1 MPMPTQHA
9 ADLMTAAPDRLR
21 AATDEGVAR
30 ARAGI
35 EEFLAAGDLP
45 AAEQLDLYDE
55 AVAAAMNVAHQMSVI
70 RNAHPDAEHR
80 STAEAA
86 SRDLDAVL
94 TEISLD
100 ERVFAAL
107 SALDLTEAEPVTV
120 HWVTRT
126 LRDMRLSGVDRD
138 AETRAR
144 VRSLKEELVRI
155 GQDFDRNIAGDTRT
169 ESFSPQELAGLPDDF
184 IAAHAPGADGRVE
197 ISTAYPDKLPFLTYA
212 TSSAARERL
221 WRTDRL
227 RGVPANVDSL
237 AEMVRTR
244 HELATLLGFPNWA
257 EYATADKMIGSAGA
271 AADFIERLSDAA
283 ADRMRADYA
292 VLLERKRRD
301 DPAATAVEA
310 WDGTYLQ
317 DQVRSEQ
324 FAFDS
329 QAVRP
334 YFEYTA
340 VKDGIFDLVGRMFGV
355 SFEQRTDVPVWHP
368 EVEVYDIR
376 RDGAAFGRFFLDM
389 HPRADKFSHAAMFRV
404 VVGKAGVRAPQCAL
418 LCNLPRP
425 GERPALLLPN
435 EVQTF
440 FHEFGHLI
448 HHLFASDIAWSGLTS
463 MAIERDF
470 IEAPSQLLEE
480 WMKDAPTLA
489 GFAKHHETGEPLP
502 AELVEKMRAADE
514 FGKGLF
520 VRQQLFYSALSL
532 GLHTAGPD
540 ADAAGIERAAQ
551 AAHSPWSYV
560 EGTSLFP
567 SFGHLGGYSAYYYA
581 YLWSLVISKDLFT
594 AFDPADLAGSEVAG
608 RYRDAV
614 LAPGSGK
621 PAAELVSDFLGRP
634 YTFDAF
640 EKWLNA

>member
-1 MPMPTQHA
+1 MPTEHA
-9 ADLMTAAPDRLR
+9 AELMTAAPDRLR
-21 AATDEGVAR
+21 AATDEAVAR

-35 EEFLAAGDLP
+35 EEFLAADGPTD
-45 AAEQLDLYDE
+45 ARLDLYDE
-55 AVAAAMNVAHQMSVI
+55 AVAAAINVAHAMSVI
-70 RNAHPDAEHR
+70 RNAHPDEEHR
-80 STAEAA
+80 TTAEAA
-86 SRDLDAVL
+86 GRDLDGVL

-107 SALDLTEAEPVTV
+107 SALDLTGADPRTV

-144 VRSLKEELVRI
+144 VRALKEDLVRI
-155 GQDFDRNIAGDTRT
+155 GQDFDRNIAADTRT
-169 ESFSPQELAGLPDDF
+169 VSLAPEDLAGLPDDF

-197 ISTAYPDKLPFLTYA
+197 LTTAYPDKLPFLTYA
-212 TSSAARERL
+212 TSSAAREQM
-221 WRTDRL
+221 WRTDRQ
-227 RGVPANVDSL
+227 RGLPANVDTL
-237 AEMVRTR
+237 AAMVRTR

-271 AADFIERLSDAA
+271 AADFIARLSAA
-283 ADRMRADYA
+283 AAERMRADYD

-317 DQVRSEQ
+317 DQIRSEQ

-334 YFEYTA
+334 YFEYAA

-355 SFEQRTDVPVWHP
+355 TFERRPEVPVWHP
-368 EVEVYDIR
+368 EVEVYDIC

-425 GERPALLLPN
+425 GERPALLLPH
-435 EVQTF
+435 EVETF

-448 HHLFASDIAWSGLTS
+448 HHLFAAEIPWAGLTS

-480 WMKDAPTLA
+480 WMQDAPTLA
-489 GFAKHHETGEPLP
+489 AFAKHRETGEPLP

-520 VRQQLFYSALSL
+520 VRQQLFYYALSL
-532 GLHTAGPD
+532 GLHTAGPEID
-540 ADAAGIERAAQ
+540 AVAIERAAQ
-551 AAHSPWSYV
+551 EMHSPWSYV
-560 EGTSLFP
+560 EGASMFP

-594 AFDPADLAGSEVAG
+594 AFDPADLARPDVAG
-608 RYRDAV
+608 RYRDKV